1 MLSQGLE
8 WLCEKTVEFLSGGF
22 ITICG
27 ALVAQSEI
35 FVIGALVGAFFIMMG
50 NKQTGT
56 KITSTSIFLYVIL
69 KVIGSC

>member
-27 ALVAQSEI
+27 ALTAQSEI

>member
-8 WLCEKTVEFLSGGF
+8 WLCEKAVEFLSGGF

-27 ALVAQSEI
+27 VLAAQSEI